1 MDQMNISITD
11 RLAGYVRKKV
21 KSGRYNNASEVV
33 REALRRM
40 EDEDARAVRL
50 AKPTAEDI
58 LTDLTEQQ
66 LDGIRR
72 RVRAGIESIDAG
84 KYTEYDGREGLKELA
99 DGVKARRGDGSCLRG
114 ETPGGNALPGLRKW
128 GARSRRDFLLL
139 GRARESGDRRPY
151 HRQDH

>member
-1 MDQMNISITD
+1 MESVIYVRGSAMDQMNVSITD

-58 LTDLTEQQ
+58 LTDLTGQQ
-66 LDGIRR
+66 IEGIRQ
-72 RVRAGIESIDAG
+72 RVRAGRSGSPA
-84 KYTEYDGREGLKELA
+84 LN
-99 DGVKARRGDGSCLRG
+99 ARRLRAG
-114 ETPGGNALPGLRKW
+114 TSA
-128 GARSRRDFLLL
+128 ARRSPRPRR
-139 GRARESGDRRPY
+139 
-151 HRQDH
+151 

>member
-1 MDQMNISITD
+1 MDQMNVSITD

-40 EDEDARAVRL
+40 EDEDERALRL

-58 LTDLTEQQ
+58 LTDLTEEQ

-72 RVRAGIESIDAG
+72 RVRAGIESIEAG
-84 KYTEYDGREGLKELA
+84 KFVEYEGREGLRKLA
-99 DGVKARRGDGSCLRG
+99 DGVKSRGRKFLARKVAS
-114 ETPGGNALPGLRKW
+114 K
-128 GARSRRDFLLL
+128 
-139 GRARESGDRRPY
+139 
-151 HRQDH
+151 

>member
-1 MDQMNISITD
+1 MDQMNVSITE

-40 EDEDARAVRL
+40 EDEDARALRL

-66 LDGIRR
+66 IAGIRQ
-72 RVRAGIESIDAG
+72 RVRASIEAIDAG
-84 KYTEYDGREGLKELA
+84 DYAEYESREGLQKLA
-99 DGVKARRGDGSCLRG
+99 DGVKA
-114 ETPGGNALPGLRKW
+114 GGRKRL
-128 GARSRRDFLLL
+128 AQE
-139 GRARESGDRRPY
+139 ASG
-151 HRQDH
+151 Q

>member
-66 LDGIRR
+66 IEGIRR
-72 RVRAGIESIDAG
+72 RVRASIEAIDSG
-84 KYTEYDGREGLKELA
+84 DYTEYEGREGLSKLA
-99 DGVKARRGDGSCLRG
+99 DGIKARGRKLISQEGSK
-114 ETPGGNALPGLRKW
+114 A
-128 GARSRRDFLLL
+128 
-139 GRARESGDRRPY
+139 
-151 HRQDH
+151 